1 MKRPTIEELLAQNP
15 DVDPNELKEAQQ
27 LADRLKDS
35 GFEGARY
42 RLATPLT
49 GRRARDR
56 SPDQIRER
64 HSHSLVRR
72 H

>member
-1 MKRPTIEELLAQNP
+1 MKRPTIEELLAQHP
-15 DVDPNELKEAQQ
+15 DADPSLLKDAERLTQQ
-27 LADRLKDS
+27 LKGA

-49 GRRARDR
+49 GRRRPEDGTMQTA
-56 SPDQIRER
+56 ER
-64 HSHSLVRR
+64 HSHRLVRR